1 MRAQA
6 LSDATDGLLGPRE
19 IREIAARL
27 DLRPTKTL
35 GQNFVVDANTVRRIV
50 RLAQVDAADVV
61 LEVGPGLG
69 SLTLGLAGVADRVI
83 AVEVDPVLAQALP
96 DTIARQRPDKSDS
109 VTVIEADALRLTE
122 LPDPQPTTLVA
133 NLPYNIAVPVLLH
146 ILATFPTVRSALVMV
161 QLEVASRLA
170 AEPGSKV
177 YGIPSVKARWY
188 GEVRSVGRVG
198 PQVFWPVPRVDS
210 GLVSLVRA
218 RPRDTAVSRAEVF
231 AVIDA
236 AFSQRRKTLR
246 AALARWAGSAQEAAA
261 VLAEA
266 GIESRLRGESL
277 TVEDYVRIAEVHASR
292 TRPPSD
298 SQ

>member
-96 DTIARQRPDKSDS
+96 DTIARQRPDKSDR
-109 VTVIEADALRLTE
+109 VTVIEADALRLAE

-218 RPRDTAVSRAEVF
+218 RPRAAAVSRAEVF

-246 AALARWAGSAQEAAA
+246 AALARWAGSAQESAA